1 MCACCEGWNGIS
13 ETAETG
19 ATGSEESKEGCE
31 GWWRRKLVALYS
43 AVEIREGDLPM
54 LYVLILK

>member
-1 MCACCEGWNGIS
+1 VL
-13 ETAETG
+13 G
-19 ATGSEESKEGCE
+19 ARDGMAFQNLPRLVLRGVRRARRDVRV
-31 GWWRRKLVALYS
+31 WRRKLVALYS

>member
-1 MCACCEGWNGIS
+1 MV
-13 ETAETG
+13 
-19 ATGSEESKEGCE
+19 EEEVG
-31 GWWRRKLVALYS
+31 GVVS